1 MQQHGNGCL
10 LSRIMHRLGC
20 VYMEQYF
27 IALMISFIAAVLF
40 TPLVKKL
47 AIKIGAVDKPN
58 DRKVHQGVMPRLGGL
73 AIFLAVA
80 VGVIYFQP
88 ISPFFLPIMLGAFII
103 IVTGILDDLF
113 ELSPK
118 LKLIGQIVAA
128 SVVILGGIKVEFI
141 NLPFDGR
148 LELGLFTIP
157 LTLLWIIG
165 VTNAIN
171 LIDGLDGL
179 SAGVSSIVLA
189 TIATMA
195 YVNGNFFVLGLS
207 MIMLGASLG
216 FLIFNFHPAK
226 IFMGDTGSLFLGFM
240 LSVLSLL
247 GFKNITLFSLLVPAM
262 ILAVPISDTLFAI
275 IRRAVNRKPLS
286 APDKSHLH
294 HCLLRLGYSHR
305 QTVLM
310 IYAMS
315 AFFSLCAILFSQT
328 TLWVSVAIILIVLF
342 IIEIIIELVGLVDE
356 EYKPLL
362 KFLRRVFPKRE
373 GLSHKK

>member
-1 MQQHGNGCL
+1 MG
-10 LSRIMHRLGC
+10 
-20 VYMEQYF
+20 QYF
-27 IALMISFIAAVLF
+27 IALIVTFIAAVIL
-40 TPLVKKL
+40 TPLVKKF
-47 AIKIGAVDKPN
+47 AIAIGAVDQPN
-58 DRKVHQGVMPRLGGL
+58 DRKVHVLVMPRLGGL
-73 AIFLAVA
+73 AIFLSV
-80 VGVIYFQP
+80 VIGVIFYKP
-88 ISPFFLPIMLGAFII
+88 VSPFLLPIALGALII

-118 LKLIGQIVAA
+118 IKLIGQILAA

-141 NLPFDGR
+141 NLPFDAR
-148 LELGLFTIP
+148 LELGLFAVP

-189 TIATMA
+189 TMATMA
-195 YVNGNFFVLGLS
+195 YVNGNFFVLAIS
-207 MIMLGASLG
+207 MIMLGATLG
-216 FLIFNFHPAK
+216 FLIYNFHPAQ

-247 GFKNITLFSLLVPAM
+247 GFKNITLFSLLVPAI

-275 IRRAVNRKPLS
+275 VRRALKKKPLS

-294 HCLLRLGYSHR
+294 HCLLRSGFSHR
-305 QTVLM
+305 QTVLI

-315 AFFSLCAILFSQT
+315 AFFSLCAILLSQT
-328 TLWVSVAIILIVLF
+328 TLWVSFAIVVVVLIM
-342 IIEIIIELVGLVDE
+342 IEIIIEAVGLIDE
-356 EYKPLL
+356 DYQPLL
-362 KFLRRVFPKRE
+362 KFLRRLF
-373 GLSHKK
+373 SKKERFTDKK

>member
-1 MQQHGNGCL
+1 MG
-10 LSRIMHRLGC
+10 
-20 VYMEQYF
+20 QYF
-27 IALMISFIAAVLF
+27 IALIVTFIAAVIL
-40 TPLVKKL
+40 TPLVKKF
-47 AIKIGAVDKPN
+47 AIAIGAVDQPN
-58 DRKVHQGVMPRLGGL
+58 DRKVHVLVMPRLGGL
-73 AIFLAVA
+73 AIFLSV
-80 VGVIYFQP
+80 VIGVIFNKP
-88 ISPFFLPIMLGAFII
+88 VSPFLLPIALGALII

-118 LKLIGQIVAA
+118 IKLIGQILAA

-141 NLPFDGR
+141 NLPFDAR
-148 LELGLFTIP
+148 LELGLFAVP

-189 TIATMA
+189 TMATMA
-195 YVNGNFFVLGLS
+195 YVNGNFFVLAIS
-207 MIMLGASLG
+207 MIMLGATLG
-216 FLIFNFHPAK
+216 FLIYNFHPAQ

-247 GFKNITLFSLLVPAM
+247 GFKNITLFSLLVPAI

-275 IRRAVNRKPLS
+275 VRRALKKKPLS

-294 HCLLRLGYSHR
+294 HCLLRSGFSHR
-305 QTVLM
+305 QTVLI

-315 AFFSLCAILFSQT
+315 AFFSLCAILLSQT
-328 TLWVSVAIILIVLF
+328 TLWVSFAIVVVVLIM
-342 IIEIIIELVGLVDE
+342 IEIIIEAVGLIDE
-356 EYKPLL
+356 DYQPLL
-362 KFLRRVFPKRE
+362 KFLRRLF
-373 GLSHKK
+373 SKKERFTDKK

>member
-1 MQQHGNGCL
+1 MG
-10 LSRIMHRLGC
+10 
-20 VYMEQYF
+20 QYF
-27 IALMISFIAAVLF
+27 IALIVTFIAAVIL
-40 TPLVKKL
+40 TPLVKKF
-47 AIKIGAVDKPN
+47 AIAIGAVDQPN
-58 DRKVHQGVMPRLGGL
+58 DRKVHVLVMPRLGGL
-73 AIFLAVA
+73 AIFLSV
-80 VGVIYFQP
+80 VIGVIFYKP
-88 ISPFFLPIMLGAFII
+88 VSPFLLPIALGALII

-118 LKLIGQIVAA
+118 IKLIGQILAA

-141 NLPFDGR
+141 NLPFDAR
-148 LELGLFTIP
+148 LELGLFAVP

-189 TIATMA
+189 TMATMA
-195 YVNGNFFVLGLS
+195 YVNGNFFVLAIS
-207 MIMLGASLG
+207 MIMLGATLG
-216 FLIFNFHPAK
+216 FLIYNFHPAK

-247 GFKNITLFSLLVPAM
+247 GFKNITLFSLLVPAI

-275 IRRAVNRKPLS
+275 VRRALKKKPLS

-294 HCLLRLGYSHR
+294 HCLLRSGFSHR
-305 QTVLM
+305 QTVLI

-315 AFFSLCAILFSQT
+315 AFFSLCAILLSQT
-328 TLWVSVAIILIVLF
+328 TLWVSFAIVVVVLIM
-342 IIEIIIELVGLVDE
+342 IEIIIEAVGLIDE
-356 EYKPLL
+356 DYQPLL
-362 KFLRRVFPKRE
+362 KFLRRLF
-373 GLSHKK
+373 SKKERFTDKK

>member
-1 MQQHGNGCL
+1 
-10 LSRIMHRLGC
+10 
-20 VYMEQYF
+20 MEQYF